1 MQEEHCIFFQM
12 AKANQ
17 TGIKFL
23 NQKILGLGITPVQAM
38 VLNFL
43 SEEDRITA
51 GELGKKIELDS
62 ATLTGLLDRLEAAR
76 LIERRGN
83 PDDRRSIKIHL
94 SPQGREKGLAAGK
107 IIEEANREFLGAF
120 TEAEKGMLIGLIK
133 KMRAQP
139 ER

>member
-1 MQEEHCIFFQM
+1 MQEQHCIFFQM

-17 TGIKFL
+17 TGIRFL

-38 VLNFL
+38 VLSFL

-62 ATLTGLLDRLEAAR
+62 ATLTGLLDRLETAR
-76 LIERRGN
+76 LIERQGN

-94 SPQGREKGLAAGK
+94 TPQGWKTGLAAGK
-107 IIEEANREFLGAF
+107 LIEEANREFLGAF

-133 KMRAQP
+133 KMRGQP

>member
-38 VLNFL
+38 ALSFL

-76 LIERRGN
+76 LIQRRGN

-107 IIEEANREFLGAF
+107 LIEEANREFLGAF
-120 TEAEKGMLIGLIK
+120 TEAEKVMLIGLIK
-133 KMRAQP
+133 KMRGQP

>member
-1 MQEEHCIFFQM
+1 MKEEHCIFFQM

-23 NQKILGLGITPVQAM
+23 SQKILGLGITPVQGM
-38 VLNFL
+38 VIAFL
-43 SEEDRITA
+43 SEEDQITA
-51 GELGKKIELDS
+51 GELGKKVELDS

-94 SPQGREKGLAAGK
+94 TPQGRKTGQEAGK
-107 IIEEANREFLGAF
+107 LIEGANREFLAVF
-120 TEAEKGMLIGLIK
+120 TDAEKGLLIDLIK
-133 KMRAQP
+133 KMRGQP
-139 ER
+139 AR

>member
-1 MQEEHCIFFQM
+1 MKEEHCIFFQM

-38 VLNFL
+38 VLSFL

-62 ATLTGLLDRLEAAR
+62 ATLTGLLDRLENAR
-76 LIERRGN
+76 LIERQGN

-94 SPQGREKGLAAGK
+94 TPQGRKTGLEAGRL
-107 IIEEANREFLGAF
+107 IEEANREFLSAF
-120 TEAEKGMLIGLIK
+120 TETEKGLLIDLIK
-133 KMRAQP
+133 KMRGQAG
-139 ER
+139 R

>member
-1 MQEEHCIFFQM
+1 MKEEHCIFFQM

-23 NQKILGLGITPVQAM
+23 NQKILNLGITPVQAM

-51 GELGKKIELDS
+51 GELGKRIELDS
-62 ATLTGLLDRLEAAR
+62 ATLTGLLDRLEGAR

-94 SPQGREKGLAAGK
+94 TPQGRKTGLEAGRL
-107 IIEEANREFLGAF
+107 IQEANREFLAAF
-120 TEAEKGMLIGLIK
+120 TEAEKGLLIELIQ
-133 KMRAQP
+133 KMRTQP
-139 ER
+139 VP

>member
-1 MQEEHCIFFQM
+1 MKEETCIFFQM

-23 NQKILGLGITPVQAM
+23 NQKILSLGVTPVQAM
-38 VLNFL
+38 VLTFL
-43 SEEDRITA
+43 AEEDRITA

-76 LIERRGN
+76 LIERQGN

-94 SPQGREKGLAAGK
+94 TSQGRKTGLEAGRL
-107 IIEEANREFLGAF
+107 IAEANREFLAAF
-120 TEAEKGMLIGLIK
+120 TEAEKRSLIDLIK

-139 ER
+139 VL